1 MSRPRQPV
9 IRVQVRYSGRVQGV
23 GFRATCVW
31 IAQTVVDTADPI
43 TGWVRNEAD
52 GDVTLEAQGSPAAV
66 EGFLNEVAER
76 LARNIVSAVR
86 AETAVVEGERGFGIQ
101 R

>member
-1 MSRPRQPV
+1 M
-9 IRVQVRYSGRVQGV
+9 RYSGRVQGV

-66 EGFLNEVAER
+66 EGFLKEVGER
-76 LARNIVSAVR
+76 LARNIVSAMR
-86 AETAVVEGERGFGIQ
+86 AELAAVDGETGFGI
-101 R
+101 RR

>member
-1 MSRPRQPV
+1 M
-9 IRVQVRYSGRVQGV
+9 RYTGRVQGV

-52 GDVTLEAQGSPAAV
+52 GDVTLEAQGSPGTV
-66 EGFLNEVAER
+66 EGFLREVGER

-86 AETAVVEGERGFGIQ
+86 AEMAVADGERGFGIQ

>member
-31 IAQTVVDTADPI
+31 IAQTFVDTADPI

-52 GDVTLEAQGSPAAV
+52 GDVLMEAQGSPEAV
-66 EGFLNEVAER
+66 EGFLKEVGER

-86 AETAVVEGERGFGIQ
+86 TETAVVEGERGFGIQ

>member
-52 GDVTLEAQGSPAAV
+52 GDVLVEAQGSPGAL
-66 EGFLNEVAER
+66 EGFWREV
-76 LARNIVSAVR
+76 
-86 AETAVVEGERGFGIQ
+86 GERV
-101 R
+101 RKL

>member
-1 MSRPRQPV
+1 M
-9 IRVQVRYSGRVQGV
+9 RYSGRVQGV

-52 GDVTLEAQGSPAAV
+52 GDVTLEAQGSPGAV
-66 EGFLNEVAER
+66 EGFLREVGER

-86 AETAVVEGERGFGIQ
+86 AEMAGVDGERGYGIQ

>member
-1 MSRPRQPV
+1 M

-23 GFRATCVW
+23 GFRATCMW
-31 IAQTVVDTADPI
+31 IAQTVVDSADPI

-52 GDVTLEAQGSPAAV
+52 GDVTLEAQGSPTAV
-66 EGFLNEVAER
+66 EGFLQEVGER

-86 AETAVVEGERGFGIQ
+86 AEMAAVEGERGFGI
-101 R
+101 RR

>member
-1 MSRPRQPV
+1 MV
-9 IRVQVRYSGRVQGV
+9 RVQVRYSGRVQGV

-66 EGFLNEVAER
+66 EGFLKEVGER
-76 LARNIVSAVR
+76 LARNIVSAMR
-86 AETAVVEGERGFGIQ
+86 AELAAVDGEAGFGI
-101 R
+101 RR

>member
-1 MSRPRQPV
+1 M
-9 IRVQVRYSGRVQGV
+9 RYSGRVQGV

-52 GDVTLEAQGSPAAV
+52 GDVTLEAQGSPGAV
-66 EGFLNEVAER
+66 EGFLREVGER

-86 AETAVVEGERGFGIQ
+86 AEMAVVDGERGFGIQ

>member
-52 GDVTLEAQGSPAAV
+52 GDVMLEAQGSPAAV

>member
-1 MSRPRQPV
+1 MSMPRRPV
-9 IRVQVRYSGRVQGV
+9 IRIQVRYSGRVQGV

-31 IAQTVVDTADPI
+31 IAQTVVDSADPI

-66 EGFLNEVAER
+66 EGFLKEVGER

-86 AETAVVEGERGFGIQ
+86 AGVAVVEGERGFGI
-101 R
+101 RR